1 MSTLTDILGIAV
13 PENADTGIVTI
24 LATAFQA
31 FENALCRTTSVPVVV
46 AAVSIS
52 ADQFRSAAI
61 LFTGVKTVNAV
72 VQFPAKPRL
81 MLVANDS
88 TGAFTLSVKSG
99 ASGTPVVIAATDRKW
114 LWIKDTAGNIE
125 LL

>member
-1 MSTLTDILGIAV
+1 MSTLTDILEIAV

-31 FENALCRTTSVPVVV
+31 FENALCRTTSVPVIV
-46 AAVSIS
+46 AAVGIT
-52 ADQFRSAAI
+52 AEQFRSAAI
-61 LFTGVKTVNAV
+61 VFTGAKTGNAV

-81 MLVANDS
+81 MVIANDS

-99 ASGTPVVIAATDRKW
+99 ASGAPVVVAAAARKW

-125 LL
+125 VL